1 MDFMDSPGSSPL
13 CRLLLGA
20 IRSAQGTS
28 LGDLHASNAPSLS
41 GLQYKQMHSQHFFFP
56 SLEGVVAPDLSHW
69 NLLYK
74 VRGGQTR
81 VPGSI
86 SGPLSFFY
94 SGPLNLKKLN

>member
-41 GLQYKQMHSQHFFFP
+41 GLQYKQKVLKELLHLISVIGLFYIKSGVGKLGSQ
-56 SLEGVVAPDLSHW
+56 
-69 NLLYK
+69 
-74 VRGGQTR
+74 
-81 VPGSI
+81 
-86 SGPLSFFY
+86 GPHAAH
-94 SGPLNLKKLN
+94 